1 MFLLHFPY
9 EPVFT
14 GAPWALPS
22 ILPGGARTF
31 LILPAKREGRGHPVY
46 LTPMKSITEGL
57 VSQTDY
63 IGFERLSLAA
73 INSPLVEVSSGGA
86 GEISPAG
93 GVGGI
98 PFHTL

>member
-1 MFLLHFPY
+1 LPATDVTIGAVSSYLAISPLSFRERKDGMFLLHFPY
-9 EPVFT
+9 APVFT

-57 VSQTDY
+57 VSQL
-63 IGFERLSLAA
+63 IMS
-73 INSPLVEVSSGGA
+73 
-86 GEISPAG
+86 
-93 GVGGI
+93 I
-98 PFHTL
+98 PIDFP